1 MKTLLASAA
10 ILSLLAAGSAVAG
23 SKMSGDHR
31 DDHPHMQMSDSE
43 HDKGYSGKGRGYD
56 KYDDDDDRSERMQ
69 GRHDNDD
76 REHANRGQGGFNRMD
91 TNGDGMIDREEFT
104 AHMQDH
110 DRS

>member
-1 MKTLLASAA
+1 
-10 ILSLLAAGSAVAG
+10 
-23 SKMSGDHR
+23 
-31 DDHPHMQMSDSE
+31 
-43 HDKGYSGKGRGYD
+43 
-56 KYDDDDDRSERMQ
+56 MQ
-69 GRHDNDD
+69 GRHDDDD

>member
-43 HDKGYSGKGRGYD
+43 HDTR
-56 KYDDDDDRSERMQ
+56 
-69 GRHDNDD
+69 
-76 REHANRGQGGFNRMD
+76 D
-91 TNGDGMIDREEFT
+91 TPAKVADMTNMTMMTT
-104 AHMQDH
+104 APNACRVAMTTTTGSMPIAA
-110 DRS
+110 RAASTAWTRTATA